1 MARPKK
7 VIDPKKVQR
16 LANIGCPPEEIAAA
30 LDCSVNTIQRHF
42 GPGVQQGRLYCQQ
55 TVRSLL
61 IKKAREGCV
70 PVIIF
75 LGKALLGLRENEPI
89 SINVAATGG
98 SIALGV
104 PEEQKKK
111 IEQLAN
117 EIQQRAFMRFRQPQ
131 PEPATHN
138 GDGANPDTTSTPALN

>member
-30 LDCSVNTIQRHF
+30 LDCGVNTIKRRF
-42 GPGVQQGRLYCQQ
+42 WPVVQKGRLYCQQ

-61 IKKAREGCV
+61 MKKAREGCV

-75 LGKALLGLRENEPI
+75 LGKSICGLRENDPI
-89 SINVAATGG
+89 SINVAATAGAV
-98 SIALGV
+98 ALGV
-104 PEEQKKK
+104 PDDQKK
-111 IEQLAN
+111 
-117 EIQQRAFMRFRQPQ
+117 
-131 PEPATHN
+131 
-138 GDGANPDTTSTPALN
+138 

>member
-7 VIDPKKVQR
+7 DIDPKKVQR
-16 LANIGCPPEEIAAA
+16 LANLGCPAEEIAAV
-30 LDCSVNTIQRHF
+30 LDCNVSTIKRRFAPLLQK
-42 GPGVQQGRLYCQQ
+42 GRLRCAQII
-55 TVRSLL
+55 RSQL
-61 IKKAREGCV
+61 IRKAKEGCV

-75 LGKALLGLRENEPI
+75 LGKALLGLRENDPI

-98 SIALGV
+98 SVALGV
-104 PEEQKKK
+104 PDEQKKK

-131 PEPATHN
+131 PALSHN
-138 GDGANPDTTSTPALN
+138 GDGANPDTTQAPALN